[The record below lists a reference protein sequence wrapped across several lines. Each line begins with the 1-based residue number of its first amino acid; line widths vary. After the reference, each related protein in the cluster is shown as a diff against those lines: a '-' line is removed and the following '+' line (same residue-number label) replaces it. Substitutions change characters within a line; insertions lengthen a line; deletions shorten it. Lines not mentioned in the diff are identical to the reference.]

1 MISIVECHISQI
13 KPGDT
18 VEHEGQ
24 LRTVSKRNIGW
35 TEFFGTSLFGDN
47 YQLGSIKV
55 RKVIFPRWYKGVVV
69 SN

>member
-1 MISIVECHISQI
+1 MRIVDCHISQI
-13 KPGDT
+13 KPGET

-47 YQLGSIKV
+47 YQLGTLKV
-55 RKVIFPRWYKGVVV
+55 RKVIFQKWYQGVVV

>member
-1 MISIVECHISQI
+1 MRIVECHISQI
-13 KPGDT
+13 KPGET

-47 YQLGSIKV
+47 YQLGTLKV
-55 RKVIFPRWYKGVVV
+55 RKVIFQKWYQGVVV

>member
-1 MISIVECHISQI
+1 MRIVECHISQI

-35 TEFFGTSLFGDN
+35 TEFFGTSLFGGN
-47 YQLGSIKV
+47 YQLGTLKV
-55 RKVIFPRWYKGVVV
+55 RKVIFQKWYQGVVV